1 MKNQGPL
8 PLRERAM
15 EVLRESSK
23 MFTVASNLLEQGNR
37 EEAKRLQFEARAKR
51 DASVLLM
58 AKANA
63 LENASGGETRYP
75 NHDSRSSRSH

>member
-1 MKNQGPL
+1 MKNQELL

-15 EVLRESSK
+15 EVLRESST
-23 MFTVASNLLEQGNR
+23 MFTVVSNLLEQGNR

-51 DASVLLM
+51 DASILLM

-63 LENASGGETRYP
+63 MEQALGGETHYR
-75 NHDSRSSRSH
+75 NHDIVSSRSH